1 MPGKLMLKVICMCA
15 VLSGAIAGFL
25 PLIPKLTGAAFTLV
39 MFFSAPFTIIYL
51 HRLNFIKDFELP
63 RCLTIGALS
72 GFISFIG
79 FVLVYFPIAFILY
92 LIFKIDSFLWIKVLI
107 ENIGFLIPVI
117 VLTALLSGLTNMFS
131 AFIILYFYEYLKP
144 KNRG

>member
-72 GFISFIG
+72 GFISFI
-79 FVLVYFPIAFILY
+79 LY
-92 LIFKIDSFLWIKVLI
+92 G
-107 ENIGFLIPVI
+107 NGR
-117 VLTALLSGLTNMFS
+117 M
-131 AFIILYFYEYLKP
+131 KP
-144 KNRG
+144 TVRSNQFRRNRS